1 MRNKVICGQVPDAMK
16 EILAG
21 SVQCV
26 LTSPPYWGLRKY
38 EGVEP
43 QEWPEVVFVPAAGLS
58 EITIPGW
65 RGCLG
70 NEPDPWQYV
79 AHMVLIF
86 REVRHILRDDGV
98 VWFNVGDS
106 FCSQGGKR
114 TKGSSDSGVGRA
126 DAPGTRINV
135 GDLKPKDL
143 IGIPWMLAKALQAD
157 GWYLRSDIIWAKGI

>member
-58 EITIPGW
+58 EITIPG
-65 RGCLG
+65 
-70 NEPDPWQYV
+70 
-79 AHMVLIF
+79 
-86 REVRHILRDDGV
+86 
-98 VWFNVGDS
+98 
-106 FCSQGGKR
+106 
-114 TKGSSDSGVGRA
+114 
-126 DAPGTRINV
+126 
-135 GDLKPKDL
+135 
-143 IGIPWMLAKALQAD
+143 
-157 GWYLRSDIIWAKGI
+157 